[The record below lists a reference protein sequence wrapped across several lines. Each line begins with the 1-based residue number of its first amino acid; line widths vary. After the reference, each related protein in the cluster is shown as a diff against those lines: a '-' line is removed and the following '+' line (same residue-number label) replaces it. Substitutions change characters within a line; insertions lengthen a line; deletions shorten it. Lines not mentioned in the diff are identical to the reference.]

1 MSCKFHCIPLAIT
14 RAYKCSWQ
22 FLAILPGVQRGSVT
36 HKTYFLKM
44 NIMELKTELNIKG
57 ISVSHSSEVGTVD
70 ALNDDRKYCLLAYND
85 H

>member
-1 MSCKFHCIPLAIT
+1 MSCKIHCIPLAIT

-22 FLAILPGVQRGSVT
+22 FLAISPGAQRGSVT

-44 NIMELKTELNIKG
+44 NIMELNIKG
-57 ISVSHSSEVGTVD
+57 ISVSHSSEVGTCTVD